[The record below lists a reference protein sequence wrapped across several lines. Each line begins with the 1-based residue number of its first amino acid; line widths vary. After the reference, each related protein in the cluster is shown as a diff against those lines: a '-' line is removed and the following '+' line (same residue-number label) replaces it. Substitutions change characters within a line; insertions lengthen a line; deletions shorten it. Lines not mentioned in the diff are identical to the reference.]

1 MTIIEAQR
9 EVAKILKEGGVENAM
24 NEARFLL
31 QDALGYDSVQLVTGY
46 RDYACTSCVETA
58 FDWAK
63 RRAAG
68 EPMQYILGHTDFM
81 GLDIRVASGV
91 LIPRPETE
99 GLCELLEEEAK
110 ARRTAGTA
118 GSALQPAYVQTWPAR
133 ILDLCTGSGCIAAWA
148 ASAFGDAQIVAADL
162 SEEALAIAAENC
174 RTHESHPGQI
184 ELLQG
189 DLFGALDVVAGD
201 GSLRQE
207 RRSLSLSKGETQI
220 FDVILSNP
228 PYIPSRTVDGLEP
241 EVKDF
246 EPRLALDGGPEGM
259 DLVSRII
266 KEAPDWL
273 APGGLL
279 LMEIDDTQEEL
290 VRAAC
295 EECGRYA
302 SFAVLRDLA
311 GKIRYLKA
319 RI

>member
-9 EVAKILKEGGVENAM
+9 EIAKILKEGGVENAM

-81 GLDIRVASGV
+81 GLEIRVAPGV

-110 ARRTAGTA
+110 ARRAAGTA

-148 ASAFGDAQIVAADL
+148 ASAFGDAQIAAADL

-189 DLFGALDVVAGD
+189 DLFGALKGD
-201 GSLRQE
+201 GPQ
-207 RRSLSLSKGETQI
+207 
-220 FDVILSNP
+220 FDAILSNP
-228 PYIPSRTVDGLEP
+228 PYIPSKTVDELEP
-241 EVKDF
+241 EVKDH

-302 SFAVLRDLA
+302 SFAALRDLA

>member
-9 EVAKILKEGGVENAM
+9 EIAKILKEGGVENAM
-24 NEARFLL
+24 NEARFLM

-68 EPMQYILGHTDFM
+68 EPMQYILGHTVFM

-99 GLCELLEEEAK
+99 GLCELLANEAK
-110 ARRTAGTA
+110 ARRGAD
-118 GSALQPAYVQTWPAR
+118 PASRWPAR

-162 SEEALAIAAENC
+162 SEDALAIAAENC
-174 RTHESHPGQI
+174 RAHESHPGQI

-189 DLFGALDVVAGD
+189 DLFGALKGD
-201 GSLRQE
+201 GPQ
-207 RRSLSLSKGETQI
+207 
-220 FDVILSNP
+220 FDAILSNP
-228 PYIPSRTVDGLEP
+228 PYIPSRTVDGLAA

-266 KEAPDWL
+266 IEAPDWL

-295 EECGRYA
+295 EECSRYA

>member
-9 EVAKILKEGGVENAM
+9 QIAKILREGGVENAM

-46 RDYACTSCVETA
+46 RDYACGACVENA
-58 FDWAK
+58 LDWAK

-68 EPMQYILGHTDFM
+68 EPLQYILGHTDFM
-81 GLDIRVASGV
+81 GLRIRVAPGV

-110 ARRTAGTA
+110 ARKAHDP
-118 GSALQPAYVQTWPAR
+118 SSSWPSR

-148 ASAFGDAQIVAADL
+148 ASAFGDAEVTAADI
-162 SEEALAIAAENC
+162 SADALAIARENC
-174 RTHESHPGQI
+174 AARESRQGQVT
-184 ELLQG
+184 LLQG
-189 DLFGALDVVAGD
+189 DLFDALCGEGSSPGD
-201 GSLRQE
+201 GGPR
-207 RRSLSLSKGETQI
+207 
-220 FDVILSNP
+220 FDCILSNP
-228 PYIPSRTVDGLEP
+228 PYIPSETVDGLEP
-241 EVKDF
+241 EVQDH

-266 KEAPDWL
+266 GQAPDYL

-290 VRAAC
+290 VSEAC
-295 EECGRYA
+295 ASSGRYA
-302 SFAVLRDLA
+302 SYEVLQDLA
-311 GKIRYLKA
+311 GKVRYLKA

>member
-9 EVAKILKEGGVENAM
+9 EIAKILKEGGVENAM

-31 QDALGYDSVQLVTGY
+31 QDALGYDSVQFVTGY

-81 GLDIRVASGV
+81 GLEIRVAPGV

-99 GLCELLEEEAK
+99 GLCELLANEAK
-110 ARRTAGTA
+110 AHRGAD
-118 GSALQPAYVQTWPAR
+118 PASRWPAR

-162 SEEALAIAAENC
+162 SKDALAIAAENC
-174 RTHESHPGQI
+174 RAHESYPGQI

-189 DLFGALDVVAGD
+189 DLFGALKGD
-201 GSLRQE
+201 GPQ
-207 RRSLSLSKGETQI
+207 
-220 FDVILSNP
+220 FDAILSNP
-228 PYIPSRTVDGLEP
+228 PYIPSKTVDGLDA

-302 SFAVLRDLA
+302 SFAVLCDLA

>member
-9 EVAKILKEGGVENAM
+9 EIAKILKEGGVENAM

-81 GLDIRVASGV
+81 GLEIRVAPEV

-162 SEEALAIAAENC
+162 SEAALAIATENC
-174 RTHESHPGQI
+174 RAHESYPGQI

-189 DLFGALDVVAGD
+189 DLFGALDD
-201 GSLRQE
+201 GSGNRPQ
-207 RRSLSLSKGETQI
+207 
-220 FDVILSNP
+220 FDAILSNP
-228 PYIPSRTVDGLEP
+228 PYIPSRTVDRLDA

-302 SFAVLRDLA
+302 SFAVLCDLA

>member
-81 GLDIRVASGV
+81 GLEIRVAPGV

-99 GLCELLEEEAK
+99 GLCEVLAEEAK
-110 ARRTAGTA
+110 ARQFAA
-118 GSALQPAYVQTWPAR
+118 KSENAAQPDSSKVWPAR

-162 SEEALAIAAENC
+162 SEAALAIAAENC
-174 RTHESHPGQI
+174 RAHESHPGQI

-189 DLFGALDVVAGD
+189 DLFGALND
-201 GSLRQE
+201 GSGNRPQ
-207 RRSLSLSKGETQI
+207 
-220 FDVILSNP
+220 FDAILSNP
-228 PYIPSRTVDGLEP
+228 PYIPSKTVDELEP
-241 EVKDF
+241 EVKDH

>member
-9 EVAKILKEGGVENAM
+9 EIAKILKEGSVENAM

-68 EPMQYILGHTDFM
+68 EPMQYILGYTDFM
-81 GLDIRVASGV
+81 GLEIRVAPGV

-99 GLCELLEEEAK
+99 GLCDLLATEAK
-110 ARRTAGTA
+110 AHRGAD
-118 GSALQPAYVQTWPAR
+118 PASRWPAR

-148 ASAFGDAQIVAADL
+148 ASAFGDAQTVAADL
-162 SEEALAIAAENC
+162 SEAALAIAAENC
-174 RTHESHPGQI
+174 RAHESHPGQV

-189 DLFGALDVVAGD
+189 DLFAAL
-201 GSLRQE
+201 E
-207 RRSLSLSKGETQI
+207 PKGETQT
-220 FDVILSNP
+220 FDAILSNP
-228 PYIPSRTVDGLEP
+228 PYIPSKTVDELEP
-241 EVKDF
+241 EVKDH
-246 EPRLALDGGPEGM
+246 EPQLALDGGPEGM

-290 VRAAC
+290 VLAAC

>member
-31 QDALGYDSVQLVTGY
+31 QDALGYDSVQLVMGY
-46 RDYACTSCVETA
+46 RDYACQSCVETA

-81 GLDIRVASGV
+81 GLEIRVAPGV

-99 GLCELLEEEAK
+99 GLCELLVNEVK
-110 ARRTAGTA
+110 AHRGAD
-118 GSALQPAYVQTWPAR
+118 PASRWPAR

-162 SEEALAIAAENC
+162 SEAALAIAAENC
-174 RTHESHPGQI
+174 RAHETRPGQI

-189 DLFGALDVVAGD
+189 DLFDALDD
-201 GSLRQE
+201 GSGNLPQ
-207 RRSLSLSKGETQI
+207 

-228 PYIPSRTVDGLEP
+228 PYIPSRTVDGLDA

>member
-9 EVAKILKEGGVENAM
+9 EIAKILKEGGVENAM

-63 RRAAG
+63 RRTAG

-81 GLDIRVASGV
+81 GLEIRVAPGV

-99 GLCELLEEEAK
+99 GLCELLANEAK
-110 ARRTAGTA
+110 ARRGAD
-118 GSALQPAYVQTWPAR
+118 PASRWPAR

-148 ASAFGDAQIVAADL
+148 ASAFGDAKVTATDL
-162 SEEALAIAAENC
+162 SKEALAIAAENC
-174 RTHESHPGQI
+174 RAHESHPGQI

-189 DLFGALDVVAGD
+189 DLFAAL
-201 GSLRQE
+201 E
-207 RRSLSLSKGETQI
+207 PKGETQT
-220 FDVILSNP
+220 FDAILSNP
-228 PYIPSRTVDGLEP
+228 PYIPSKTVDELEP
-241 EVKDF
+241 EVKDH
-246 EPRLALDGGPEGM
+246 EPQLALDGGPEGM

-290 VRAAC
+290 VLAAC

-319 RI
+319 WTN

>member
-99 GLCELLEEEAK
+99 GLCELLVNEAK
-110 ARRTAGTA
+110 AHRGAD
-118 GSALQPAYVQTWPAR
+118 PASRWPAR

-174 RTHESHPGQI
+174 RAHESYPGQI

-189 DLFGALDVVAGD
+189 DLFAAL
-201 GSLRQE
+201 E
-207 RRSLSLSKGETQI
+207 PKGETQT
-220 FDVILSNP
+220 FDAILSNP
-228 PYIPSRTVDGLEP
+228 PYIPSKTVDELEP

>member
-63 RRAAG
+63 RRSAG

-81 GLDIRVASGV
+81 GLDIRVAPGV

-99 GLCELLEEEAK
+99 GLCELLANEAK
-110 ARRTAGTA
+110 ARRGAD
-118 GSALQPAYVQTWPAR
+118 PASRWPAR

-162 SEEALAIAAENC
+162 SKDALAIAAENC
-174 RTHESHPGQI
+174 RAHESYPGQV
-184 ELLQG
+184 ELRQG
-189 DLFGALDVVAGD
+189 DLFGALDD
-201 GSLRQE
+201 GSGNRPQ
-207 RRSLSLSKGETQI
+207 
-220 FDVILSNP
+220 FDAILSNP
-228 PYIPSRTVDGLEP
+228 PYIPSRTVDGLDA

-259 DLVSRII
+259 DLVARII

>member
-9 EVAKILKEGGVENAM
+9 EIAKILKEGGVENAM

-31 QDALGYDSVQLVTGY
+31 QDALGCDSVQLVTGY

-81 GLDIRVASGV
+81 GLDIRVAPGV

-99 GLCELLEEEAK
+99 GLCELLANEAK
-110 ARRTAGTA
+110 VRKAAD
-118 GSALQPAYVQTWPAR
+118 PASRWPAR

-148 ASAFGDAQIVAADL
+148 ASAFGDAKIVAADL

-174 RTHESHPGQI
+174 RNSRI
-184 ELLQG
+184 ELRQG
-189 DLFGALDVVAGD
+189 DLFGAVGD
-201 GSLRQE
+201 GLR
-207 RRSLSLSKGETQI
+207 
-220 FDVILSNP
+220 FDAILSNP
-228 PYIPSRTVDGLEP
+228 PYIPSKTVDGLDA

-246 EPRLALDGGPEGM
+246 EPWLALDGGPEGM
-259 DLVSRII
+259 DLVARII
-266 KEAPDWL
+266 REAPEYL
-273 APGGLL
+273 MPGGLL

-290 VRAAC
+290 VRSAC
-295 EECGRYA
+295 EESGRYA
-302 SFAVLRDLA
+302 SFEVLRDLA

-319 RI
+319 DI

>member
-9 EVAKILKEGGVENAM
+9 EIAKILKEGGVENAM

-81 GLDIRVASGV
+81 GLEIRVAPGV

-99 GLCELLEEEAK
+99 GLCELLANEAK
-110 ARRTAGTA
+110 AHRGAD
-118 GSALQPAYVQTWPAR
+118 PASRWPAR

-148 ASAFGDAQIVAADL
+148 ASAFGDAQIVTSDL
-162 SEEALAIAAENC
+162 SEEALSIAAENC
-174 RTHESHPGQI
+174 RAHESYPGQV

-189 DLFGALDVVAGD
+189 DLFGALKGD
-201 GSLRQE
+201 GPQ
-207 RRSLSLSKGETQI
+207 
-220 FDVILSNP
+220 FDAILSNP
-228 PYIPSRTVDGLEP
+228 PYIPSKTVDELEP
-241 EVKDF
+241 EVKDH

-302 SFAVLRDLA
+302 SFAALRDLA

>member
-1 MTIIEAQR
+1 MTIIEVQR
-9 EVAKILKEGGVENAM
+9 EIAKILKEGGVENAM

-81 GLDIRVASGV
+81 GLEIRVAPCV

-99 GLCELLEEEAK
+99 GLCELLANEAK
-110 ARRTAGTA
+110 ARRGAD
-118 GSALQPAYVQTWPAR
+118 PASRWPTR

-162 SEEALAIAAENC
+162 SEAALAIAAENC
-174 RTHESHPGQI
+174 RAHETRPGQI

-189 DLFGALDVVAGD
+189 DLFDALDD
-201 GSLRQE
+201 GSGNLPQ
-207 RRSLSLSKGETQI
+207 

-228 PYIPSRTVDGLEP
+228 PYIPSRTVDGLDA

-290 VRAAC
+290 VLAAC

>member
-9 EVAKILKEGGVENAM
+9 EIAKILKEGGVENAM

-81 GLDIRVASGV
+81 GLEIRVAPGV

-99 GLCELLEEEAK
+99 GLCELLANEAK
-110 ARRTAGTA
+110 ARKAGD
-118 GSALQPAYVQTWPAR
+118 PASRWPAR

-148 ASAFGDAQIVAADL
+148 ASAFSDAQIVAADL

-174 RTHESHPGQI
+174 CAHESHPGQI

-189 DLFGALDVVAGD
+189 DLFGALDD
-201 GSLRQE
+201 GSGNRPQ
-207 RRSLSLSKGETQI
+207 
-220 FDVILSNP
+220 FDAILSNP

-266 KEAPDWL
+266 KEAPDYL

-290 VRAAC
+290 VHAAC